1 MTHEGD
7 KQSVVTRSKPE
18 AHRIPKV
25 SGSTAFRIALTGIC
39 TIAYFTITETGS
51 NSLIELFNLHG
62 TPEQIA
68 LAVLGVLA
76 SFTTGALFYLTLQNI
91 NFKPT
96 TMKQGLFASLVPLA
110 ASPFFTGPLLGSESL
125 GLPIE
130 ASITSALLVYGMRF
144 SILWDG
150 AVKAPEQLRIMADA
164 LRQSWAQKDWS
175 NIARLSVA
183 SLLSIGYAASVSD
196 AVYAAMNMTLSAM
209 SVDSNIIPDI
219 AYTGTLIGCLG
230 TLPFVLYR
238 ISEGL
243 DQLTFGQNYR
253 NNPTDRYTAYAFVLS
268 IPSVLGILGGAAEA
282 SGQALA
288 QLGDAGVGIRMLSSL
303 GYGLTIGTKA
313 YSNILRKI
321 AGPQQSEPAQP
332 LLVSTADNT
341 NKEVATGHD
350 YYSEDQ
356 YSPTSPDRE
365 TSGYFN
371 NPHTFQ
377 SEVSQRDVYKEL
389 YGKRPEEDDTVNRV
403 LDV

>member
-1 MTHEGD
+1 MTDEGD
-7 KQSVVTRSKPE
+7 KDKIVERSKPN
-18 AHRIPKV
+18 ARSVPKV
-25 SGSTAFRIALTGIC
+25 SGSTAFRVALTGIC

-51 NSLIELFNLHG
+51 NSLIDLFNLHG
-62 TPEQIA
+62 GSEQIA

-91 NFKPT
+91 NLKPST
-96 TMKQGLFASLVPLA
+96 IKQGVFASLVPLA

-164 LRQSWAQKDWS
+164 FRQSWINKDWP
-175 NIARLSVA
+175 NITRLSLA

-196 AVYAAMNMTLSAM
+196 AVYAAMDMTLSAM
-209 SVDSNIIPDI
+209 SVNNDIIPDI
-219 AYTGTLIGCLG
+219 AYTGTLIGCVG

-243 DQLTFGQNYR
+243 DQLTCGQNYR
-253 NNPTDRYTAYAFVLS
+253 NNPTDRYTAYAFMLS
-268 IPSVLGILGGAAEA
+268 IPSVLGILGGAAQA

-288 QLGDAGVGIRMLSSL
+288 QLGDTGIAIRMLSAL

-313 YSNILRKI
+313 YSNILRKV
-321 AGPQQSEPAQP
+321 AGPQKGEGAQP
-332 LLVSTADNT
+332 LLVY
-341 NKEVATGHD
+341 TGDDKDEEAAQRNCSDDHHSP
-350 YYSEDQ
+350 SE
-356 YSPTSPDRE
+356 PDRE
-365 TSGYFN
+365 MSGYFN

-377 SEVSQRDVYKEL
+377 SEVSQGDVYKEL
-389 YGKRPEEDDTVNRV
+389 YGTRPEKDDTVNRV